1 MDPSAKCQVSSKPA
15 TMKPAVMAIVNLTPD
30 SFSGDGLLEE
40 KNDTTDDAATG
51 SEQGN
56 ETRLL
61 RAAERA
67 LHAGADW
74 LDVGAQSTRPG
85 AIPLSLEE
93 ERARLLPALEVLFRA
108 FPEALVSVDTNKAE
122 LAIEAV
128 RSGAHMLND
137 VSGEVRPALWRE
149 LAKQDNAQK
158 QEQKQKQEQGRGW
171 VVLMHNAASR
181 LHRGS
186 IREGG
191 DSWQPEDEAASDLP
205 AVLARLSQLA
215 RECMQAGLPREKI
228 VLDPGLGF
236 GKTLEQN
243 LALLRGWS
251 KLAELGFPLMLGA
264 SRKSF
269 LGKLLAQQ
277 GEVQASS
284 QGSSNHISNRFPDRL
299 EGSLAAC
306 AAAMTGGVHILRVHD
321 VPETVRFVRAFYPMR
336 TDGSAVFS

>member
-15 TMKPAVMAIVNLTPD
+15 IMKPAVMAIVNLTPD
-30 SFSGDGLLEE
+30 SFSGDGLLKA
-40 KNDTTDDAATG
+40 KNETTGDAVQG
-51 SEQGN
+51 SENSN

-67 LHAGADW
+67 LQAGADW

-93 ERARLLPALEVLFRA
+93 ERARLLPALEILFRA
-108 FPEALVSVDTNKAE
+108 FPDALVSVDTNKAE

-128 RSGAHMLND
+128 SLGAHMLND
-137 VSGEVRPALWRE
+137 VSGEARPILWRE
-149 LAKQDNAQK
+149 LARIDSAQK
-158 QEQKQKQEQGRGW
+158 KEQEQEQEQERGW

-215 RECMQAGLPREKI
+215 RECLQAGLPREKI

-236 GKTLEQN
+236 GKTVEQN
-243 LALLRGWS
+243 LALLRGWG

-277 GEVQASS
+277 GGGRES
-284 QGSSNHISNRFPDRL
+284 ISNRFPDRL

-306 AAAMTGGVHILRVHD
+306 AAAMTGGVRILRVHD
-321 VPETVRFVRAFYPMR
+321 VSETVRFVRAFYPMR
-336 TDGSAVFS
+336 TDGLSVFS